1 MNFMTE
7 TGNGP
12 TLLFDCVVKDII
24 DLVIMCNQINIRILS
39 YRDQDGESD
48 DIKDTTKDGPRGT
61 SIISGDRMQGGKSM
75 SIMNTQHS
83 SKDKVEQ
90 ISTQRN
96 TSSASDNRASSTYHH
111 AHPSLIPPSAPITSG
126 NGNSTNNS
134 INSVA
139 NTGNNALD
147 TSSSSS
153 HLPSNSTGSTIS
165 SNQLKDQK

>member
-1 MNFMTE
+1 
-7 TGNGP
+7 
-12 TLLFDCVVKDII
+12 
-24 DLVIMCNQINIRILS
+24 MCNQINIRILS
-39 YRDQDGESD
+39 SRDQDGESD

-111 AHPSLIPPSAPITSG
+111 AHPSLIPPPAPITSG